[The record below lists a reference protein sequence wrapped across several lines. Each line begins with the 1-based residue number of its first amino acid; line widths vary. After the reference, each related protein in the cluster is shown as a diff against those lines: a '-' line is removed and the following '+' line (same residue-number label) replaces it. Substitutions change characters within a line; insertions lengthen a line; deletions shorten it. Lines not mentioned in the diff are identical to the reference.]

1 VIKEEALYYIL
12 CMGSFFLHDRSKP
25 LFKWYKLY
33 NKKNISSK
41 KKLKKKKKYRHMF
54 CYVLYR
60 PYLVTEKL
68 WYSGKKNILN
78 YRLVKKKSTITYL
91 KNNEN
96 YIDSLVNDF
105 NKKI

>member
-1 VIKEEALYYIL
+1 
-12 CMGSFFLHDRSKP
+12 
-25 LFKWYKLY
+25 
-33 NKKNISSK
+33 
-41 KKLKKKKKYRHMF
+41 MF

-78 YRLVKKKSTITYL
+78 YKLVKKKSIITYL
-91 KNNEN
+91 KNNED